1 MSDLN
6 AQTVLNATLHQLA
19 SSPKAWA
26 DDLARIQQVWQSQD
40 LLLLLGE
47 AAQGYQDARLEQ
59 FSNRALLATD
69 AAILGIVMTNK
80 LLGDLKIFNSDD
92 WANAVLTYQRC
103 ITWR

>member
-26 DDLARIQQVWQSQD
+26 NDLTRIKQVWQPQD

-47 AAQGYQDARLEQ
+47 AAQGYQYDQLEQ
-59 FSNRALLATD
+59 FTNRALLATD
-69 AAILGIVMTNK
+69 AALLGIDITDK
-80 LLGDLKIFNSDD
+80 LFGGLKIFSSDD